1 MSNDNTPRAGDI
13 CPTCPNP
20 TILATRKSHFGRET
34 WTFECTQ
41 AIEIMAKD
49 GRFLVKCAE
58 LDSPCCVEDSHD
70 VFVGSPDVNPLK
82 DFFETTL
89 GYLGFK

>member
-13 CPTCPNP
+13 CPTC
-20 TILATRKSHFGRET
+20 
-34 WTFECTQ
+34 Q

>member
-1 MSNDNTPRAGDI
+1 
-13 CPTCPNP
+13 
-20 TILATRKSHFGRET
+20 
-34 WTFECTQ
+34 
-41 AIEIMAKD
+41 MAKD